1 MELSMSQFAT
11 KEEYDFAVAEQRAM
25 KSVVRYTEDC
35 MHFPNIVVGERANVV
50 PVDHPRSY
58 LNGQWCITSPI
69 ISVDGDT
76 GNFETENTR
85 YVKVVS

>member
-25 KSVVRYTEDC
+25 KPVVHYTEDH
-35 MHFPNIVVGERANVV
+35 MHFPNIKVGSHANII
-50 PVDHPRSY
+50 PVDHPRGH
-58 LNGQWCITSPI
+58 LNGRWCVTSQI

-76 GNFETENTR
+76 GDFETLNTR
-85 YVKVVS
+85 YVKAVS